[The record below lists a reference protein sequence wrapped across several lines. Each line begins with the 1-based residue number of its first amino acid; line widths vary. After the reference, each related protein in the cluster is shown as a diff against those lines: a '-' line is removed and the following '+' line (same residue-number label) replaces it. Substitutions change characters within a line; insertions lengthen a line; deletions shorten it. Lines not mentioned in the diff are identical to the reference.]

1 MEEWL
6 KSFNGA
12 NLAGVGSLMGGVG
25 SLYGAYN
32 ANKLGNAQIDLTKQ
46 QNQLMLDKYNDD
58 IKRRDSIDNSFGSV
72 WGGIK

>member
-46 QNQLMLDKYNDD
+46 QNQLLMDQYNKNNKDKEDLN
-58 IKRRDSIDNSFGSV
+58 NSFGSV